1 MALPV
6 KFIRLSATLPLVIAA
21 LWSNCLPADS
31 ASHRQAV
38 EKLLEL
44 IHMQAKIDASVQTVI
59 NLQLQQEPALREHV
73 ELLRAFLE
81 KQIGWTGMRE
91 ELVTMYQQ
99 AFTEEELNAMNSFYG
114 SPVGRKMIQRLPEL
128 IQQRDRLAM
137 QRLQEH
143 IGELQQEIAGQ
154 TAQ

>member
-1 MALPV
+1 MKIPHL
-6 KFIRLSATLPLVIAA
+6 ILSLSLVIATA
-21 LWSNCLPADS
+21 WATVLSADPT
-31 ASHRQAV
+31 SHRQAA

-44 IHMQAKIDASVQTVI
+44 IDMQEKIDASVETVVT
-59 NLQLQQEPALREHV
+59 LQLQQEPALREHV

-81 KQIGWTGMRE
+81 KQIGWNGMHD
-91 ELVTMYQQ
+91 ELITMYQQ
-99 AFTEEELNAMNSFYG
+99 TFTEEELNAMNSFY
-114 SPVGRKMIQRLPEL
+114 SSSVGRKLIQRLPDL

-143 IGELQQEIAGQ
+143 LGELQQEIASQ

>member
-1 MALPV
+1 MKIMHLIAS
-6 KFIRLSATLPLVIAA
+6 LSLVIATA
-21 LWSNCLPADS
+21 WSTGLTADS
-31 ASHRQAV
+31 ASHRAAA

-44 IHMQAKIDASVQTVI
+44 IDMQEKIDASVETVV

-81 KQIGWTGMRE
+81 KQIGWTGMRG
-91 ELVTMYQQ
+91 ELITMYQQ

-114 SPVGRKMIQRLPEL
+114 SPVGRKMIQRLPDL
-128 IQQRDRLAM
+128 IQQRDQLAM
-137 QRLQEH
+137 QRLRDH

-154 TAQ
+154 TTQ

>member
-1 MALPV
+1 MKIMHLIASL
-6 KFIRLSATLPLVIAA
+6 LLVIANV
-21 LWSNCLPADS
+21 WSTGLSADS
-31 ASHRQAV
+31 ASHRQAA

-44 IHMQAKIDASVQTVI
+44 IDMQGKIDASVETVV

-81 KQIGWTGMRE
+81 KQIGWSGMQE
-91 ELVTMYQQ
+91 ELITMYQQ
-99 AFTEEELNAMNSFYG
+99 TFTEEELNAMNSFYG

>member
-1 MALPV
+1 MKITHLIAS
-6 KFIRLSATLPLVIAA
+6 LSLVIAA
-21 LWSNCLPADS
+21 GWSTGLSADS
-31 ASHRQAV
+31 ASHRQAA

-44 IHMQAKIDASVQTVI
+44 IDMQEKIDASVETVV

-91 ELVTMYQQ
+91 ELITMYQQ
-99 AFTEEELNAMNSFYG
+99 AFTEEELNTMNNFYG
-114 SPVGRKMIQRLPEL
+114 SPVGRKLIQRLPDL
-128 IQQRDRLAM
+128 IRQRDRLAM

-143 IGELQQEIAGQ
+143 IGDLQQEIADQ
-154 TAQ
+154 SAQ